1 MGRDKEIW
9 RMNSKA
15 CRKYMNCLSYSI
27 LPVTGAISHTAFAVH
42 ILDRSLLEGC
52 FPKWH
57 LGVANGLLFNA
68 HLGVGLYIYSRPCL
82 RTASVSHRVLFG
94 LYGSAMFNFGSV
106 LLFGTGKQVLVED
119 RLIGSVYAIFA
130 SLCFLCVG
138 KYFFDFMDRQVDITD
153 DADNIDNITETVVEE
168 LSSA

>member
-1 MGRDKEIW
+1 MSANKWSWKMESL
-9 RMNSKA
+9 N
-15 CRKYMNCLSYSI
+15 CRRYLNRVSYSI

-42 ILDRSLLEGC
+42 ILDRSLLGGC

-57 LGVANGLLFNA
+57 LAVANGLLFNA

-82 RTASVSHRVLFG
+82 QKASISHRVLFS

-106 LLFGTGKQVLVED
+106 LLFGTGKQVLLED
-119 RLIGSVYAIFA
+119 RLIGSIYAILA

-138 KYFFDFMDRQVDITD
+138 KYFFDFLDRQVDSRVDVD
-153 DADNIDNITETVVEE
+153 DIDNVTEAVVEE
-168 LSSA
+168 LSTA